1 MNAPTRTTSH
11 AREVLKPLATH
22 FLLWTV
28 PAVVIALAATAYAM
42 LRADLWQASQGL
54 LVREEAVGNL
64 SKQGRFDSPEARKT
78 AQETLLEIARNERVA
93 AAALGKLPRP
103 AGRAAS
109 AIWPNEDDVQRAQD
123 SIKVSAPKGTE
134 LGRTDVVY
142 LSVCR
147 TSRLEA
153 IALVDAL
160 CEQLQSRLQD
170 LRNAKAA
177 SVLAELEKTYNLAR
191 NDLDLA
197 TKKLETLERE
207 VGGDLG
213 ELRILNE
220 SGAGES
226 NLRSGSNK
234 IKEELRQARA
244 GLEGKKELQ
253 KLLLAALADPHQLM
267 AMPSQLLESQPA
279 LRRLKDGLVDS
290 QLHTSQ
296 ILGKMSESHPLAKA
310 AIESERK
317 VRDNLRSELAT
328 ALEGLDAEIR
338 VSQAQIGSLE
348 NQLAEVQ
355 RRMDRLAELR
365 ARYGN
370 LVADVKQKSQTV
382 DEAARALSDA
392 RASQSSA
399 KSTSLLTRLDAPSAG
414 SSPVGPGRAAIVAVG
429 VLGGLIFG
437 IGLLALAGPLQ
448 NIRGRRWSDY
458 LPGRRWGD
466 AMRSPARA
474 VAAAGG
480 RRGNDPPPAET
491 VTPRREEI
499 PATVG
504 DRRGGVGRRASDR

>member
-1 MNAPTRTTSH
+1 
-11 AREVLKPLATH
+11 
-22 FLLWTV
+22 
-28 PAVVIALAATAYAM
+28 
-42 LRADLWQASQGL
+42 
-54 LVREEAVGNL
+54 LVRDETAGNI

-93 AAALGKLPRP
+93 AAALGKLPGP
-103 AGRAAS
+103 AGRTADAR
-109 AIWPNEDDVQRAQD
+109 WPNDDDVQRVQD

-142 LSVCR
+142 LSACR
-147 TSRLEA
+147 TNRQEA

-160 CEQLQSRLQD
+160 CQQLESRLQD
-170 LRNAKAA
+170 IRNAKAA
-177 SVLAELEKTYNLAR
+177 SVLAELDKTYNLAR
-191 NDLDLA
+191 GDLDLA
-197 TKKLETLERE
+197 TQRLETLERE

-220 SGAGES
+220 SGSGES

-253 KLLLAALADPHQLM
+253 RLLLAAVRDPHQLM

-296 ILGKMSESHPLAKA
+296 ILGKMSESHPLARA

-317 VRDNLRSELAT
+317 VRDDLRGELGT
-328 ALEGLDAEIR
+328 ALQGLDGDLR
-338 VSQAQIGSLE
+338 VSQTQIVSLE
-348 NQLAEVQ
+348 GQLAEVQ
-355 RRMDRLAELR
+355 GRMGRLAELR

-382 DEAARALSDA
+382 DEAARALADA
-392 RASQSSA
+392 RASRSSA
-399 KSTSLLTRLDAPSAG
+399 KSTSLLTRLDTPSAG
-414 SSPVGPGRAAIVAVG
+414 NSPVGPSREAIVAGG

-437 IGLLALAGPLQ
+437 IGLVALAGPLQ
-448 NIRGRRWSDY
+448 TMRGRRWSDY
-458 LPGRRWGD
+458 LPGRRWSD
-466 AMRSPARA
+466 AVQTPPRTASA
-474 VAAAGG
+474 VGG
-480 RRGNDPPPAET
+480 CRTDDPPPPAT
-491 VTPRREEI
+491 AVSPRREELP
-499 PATVG
+499 PAAG
-504 DRRGGVGRRASDR
+504 DRRAGAGRRANDR